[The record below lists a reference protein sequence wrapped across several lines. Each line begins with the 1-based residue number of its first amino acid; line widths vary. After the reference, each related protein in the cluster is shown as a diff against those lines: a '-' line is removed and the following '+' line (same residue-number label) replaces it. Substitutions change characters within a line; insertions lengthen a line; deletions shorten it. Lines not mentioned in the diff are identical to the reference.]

1 MGLPCKF
8 AQTLLIIHRAFG
20 MLLLKEQGLRTKDPA
35 LAWGWSA
42 LLFYFAGRF
51 NCPMG
56 NDEDPKGI
64 TNH

>member
-35 LAWGWSA
+35 HRLGLVGTRASD
-42 LLFYFAGRF
+42 
-51 NCPMG
+51 
-56 NDEDPKGI
+56 DEDPKGI
-64 TNH
+64 NH